1 MRGVRTTI
9 GVRTP
14 RLAPMRPV
22 IVRLRTPS
30 LAQKRPV
37 IVRHS
42 SPETVTERPGPEPPQ
57 KLTAFSESSLIW
69 TSPIRTAM
77 ITASSW
83 L

>member
-1 MRGVRTTI
+1 MTGRI
-9 GVRTP
+9 GATHRCPYADCHTVP
-14 RLAPMRPV
+14 N
-22 IVRLRTPS
+22 
-30 LAQKRPV
+30 LAQMSLV